1 MASRMFLVEAAL
13 REECLERRKNRR
25 RLRSQLNITKIHDLE
40 FVGNYRLSRELFEA
54 LCQEIIP
61 LLPPKARR
69 HAIEPTV
76 KILTALNF
84 YARGSYQG
92 AVGQLTIDELQAE
105 TNRQES
111 SLFFDS
117 L

>member
-13 REECLERRKNRR
+13 REECLERRRNRR

-84 YARGSYQG
+84 YARASSLILSESTQ
-92 AVGQLTIDELQAE
+92 ALQAGRRARATLVQLLE
-105 TNRQES
+105 GYR
-111 SLFFDS
+111 
-117 L
+117 

>member
-105 TNRQES
+105 TNRQKS

>member
-13 REECLERRKNRR
+13 REECLERRRNRR

-40 FVGNYRLSRELFEA
+40 FVENYRLSRELFEA

-61 LLPPKARR
+61 LLPRKARR

-76 KILTALNF
+76 KIPTALNF

>member
-13 REECLERRKNRR
+13 REECLERRRNRR
-25 RLRSQLNITKIHDLE
+25 RLRSQLNIRKIHDLE

-105 TNRQES
+105 TNRQEF

>member
-1 MASRMFLVEAAL
+1 MVSRMFLVEAAL
-13 REECLERRKNRR
+13 REECLERRSNRR
-25 RLRSQLNITKIHDLE
+25 RLRSQLNITKIHDME
-40 FVGNYRLSRELFEA
+40 FVGNYRLSRELFIA

-84 YARGSYQG
+84 YYQG